1 MGEAVAGRIRK
12 YDVHRRSRHLR
23 KPRWNQDWEKN
34 FSTITGT
41 GPEQSRQS
49 PKEDRVDPWD
59 LI

>member
-1 MGEAVAGRIRK
+1 M
-12 YDVHRRSRHLR
+12 R